1 MENQEKERLH
11 LSMPP
16 KTKGLLDDLQTR
28 TGAGT
33 MSEVI
38 RRALA
43 LLDIVSQ
50 EQESGGQ
57 FFIQKKDGS
66 QTRIE
71 IF

>member
-1 MENQEKERLH
+1 MDNQEKERLH

-16 KTKGLLDDLQTR
+16 KTKGLLDDLQVR
-28 TGAGT
+28 MGAGT

-43 LLDIVSQ
+43 LLDIVSK

-66 QTRIE
+66 QTRLE

>member
-16 KTKGLLDDLQTR
+16 KTKGLLDDLQAR

-50 EQESGGQ
+50 EQKSGGQ

-71 IF
+71 IL

>member
-1 MENQEKERLH
+1 
-11 LSMPP
+11 MPP
-16 KTKGLLDDLQTR
+16 KTKGLLDDLQAR
-28 TGAGT
+28 TGSGT

-43 LLDIVSQ
+43 LLDIVSK
-50 EQESGGQ
+50 EQETGGQ

-66 QTRIE
+66 QTRVE

>member
-1 MENQEKERLH
+1 MDIQEKERLH

-16 KTKGLLDDLQTR
+16 KTKELLDDLQDR

-38 RRALA
+38 RRALS
-43 LLDIVSQ
+43 LLDVVSK
-50 EQESGGQ
+50 EQKEGGQ
-57 FFIQKKDGS
+57 FFIHSKDGS